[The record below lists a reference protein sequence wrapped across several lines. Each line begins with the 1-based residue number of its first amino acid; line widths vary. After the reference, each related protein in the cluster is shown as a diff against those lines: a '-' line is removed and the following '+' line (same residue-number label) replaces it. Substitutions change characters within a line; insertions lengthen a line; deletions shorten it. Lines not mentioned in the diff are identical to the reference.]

1 VDEGS
6 PRYCTHPLIVVKSE
20 LEEPVQKASLTIVSY
35 DIDPDDFLFQPGPEY
50 GCIHGVDCIGV
61 IRRWEVKSILGTI
74 NQYSERGRVESE
86 PTQEELEDW
95 DEWMGLMLYPE
106 LYHLGRW

>member
-1 VDEGS
+1 
-6 PRYCTHPLIVVKSE
+6 VKSE

-50 GCIHGVDCIGV
+50 GCVHGVDCIGFV
-61 IRRWEVKSILGTI
+61 KRWSSSYRCGQI
-74 NQYSERGRVESE
+74 SEWGRVESE